1 MPITAKLDEFG
12 KPAWIA
18 LTVLGF
24 MAWWPLG
31 LAVLAFTIGS
41 GRMGCGF
48 HGGPGHWEH
57 KMERL
62 QRKMDWMRSKMSG
75 NPSGGTPW
83 GGSPWGGNPSPAPSS
98 GNRAFDEYRS
108 ETLKRLEDE
117 QREFR
122 DFLERLRMAKD
133 KSEFDQ
139 FMAER
144 RNRPAPDAP
153 PPQG

>member
-18 LTVLGF
+18 LIVLGF
-24 MAWWPLG
+24 MVFWPLG

-41 GRMGCGF
+41 GRMGCGY
-48 HGGPGHWEH
+48 HGGQGHGFGRWQH
-57 KMERL
+57 KMERM
-62 QRKMDWMRSKMSG
+62 QSKMDWMRSKM
-75 NPSGGTPW
+75 GGTGGPW
-83 GGSPWGGNPSPAPSS
+83 GGSWGSAPSS

-108 ETLKRLEDE
+108 ETLRRLEDE

-133 KSEFDQ
+133 KAEFDQ

-144 RNRPAPDAP
+144 RDRPASDAP
-153 PPQG
+153 PPQA